1 MRPNFTN
8 GEVTNV
14 VQRVLHRVKGRF
26 RSPDPKSLVWLIIP
40 QLQQEGW
47 GAEKEEFHCSPD
59 PAAPAWVFRR

>member
-47 GAEKEEFHCSPD
+47 GAEKKEFHCSPD